1 MLLLQLPQIH
11 IPQITGVQHY
21 AQFSSLC
28 IVVSGTGQIAS
39 MNLVLFFVIKG
50 DMPIIQVLF

>member
-28 IVVSGTGQIAS
+28 IVVSGTRSDS